1 MHAQGVSVCVCVGG
15 GDAAMGK
22 FFSFSGKIYA
32 KVLNNSGK
40 IAHPPAPP
48 PLPTAVQCAFGQRL
62 QANHLFKGD

>member
-48 PLPTAVQCAFGQRL
+48 PPPDGSPVCFWTEAAGKSSL
-62 QANHLFKGD
+62 